1 MSTAVTGRTRAW
13 RPLTVRLMLAQ
24 TAVLAVG
31 LLIVVVTAVLIGPNM
46 FYEEL
51 IDVGHADEAEGLV
64 HLEDAFR
71 WVSLTALAI
80 GVLPAL
86 GIAGLLSFYLY
97 RTIGRSLASFGTA
110 AGEVAAGNYDV
121 RVTSAELGPEVDAL
135 AGSFN
140 DMAAK
145 LSAVDAT
152 RRQMLADLAHE
163 MRTPLASLKG
173 HLEGIEDGV
182 VALDEH
188 TTGILHAQITR
199 LERLARDIRQLTAAE
214 EGMIRPQLTP
224 QNPQHLAA
232 QAVAAIEPDAAG
244 KGVSITALSPG
255 TEVGPV
261 PLDPER
267 MGQVLSN
274 LLENA
279 LRHTPS
285 GGTIV
290 LRTDHTPEAVT
301 FTVTD
306 SGEGISAESL
316 PHVFERFYRANTGR
330 EAHRGGSGLG
340 LAISKALVEAQG
352 GTLEAA
358 SAGPGHGASF
368 RIHLPRPRPTARGAG
383 GAEPGGPGNGDV

>member
-1 MSTAVTGRTRAW
+1 
-13 RPLTVRLMLAQ
+13 MLAQ

-31 LLIVVVTAVLIGPNM
+31 LLVVVVTAVLVGPEM
-46 FYEEL
+46 FYDEL
-51 IDVGHADEAEGLV
+51 IDAGHADEATGLV

-71 WVSLTALAI
+71 SVSLTALAI
-80 GVLPAL
+80 GGLTAL
-86 GIAGLLSFYLY
+86 YIAGMLTYYLY
-97 RTIGRSLASFGTA
+97 RTIRRSLDSFTAA
-110 AGEVAAGNYDV
+110 AGEVAAGNYEV
-121 RVTSAELGPEVDAL
+121 RVPSAKLGPEFDAL

-140 DMAAK
+140 EMAAK
-145 LSAVDAT
+145 LAAVDTT

-182 VALDEH
+182 VALDER
-188 TTGILHAQITR
+188 TSGILVAQITR
-199 LERLARDIRQLTAAE
+199 LERLARDIRQLTTAE
-214 EGMIRPQLTP
+214 EGMTRLQLTP
-224 QNPQHLAA
+224 QDPEHLAN
-232 QAVAAIEPDAAG
+232 QAVAAIEPDAIG
-244 KGVSITALSPG
+244 KGVSITAVSTG
-255 TEVGPV
+255 MEVTPI

-279 LRHTPS
+279 LRHTPL

-301 FTVTD
+301 YTVTD
-306 SGEGISAESL
+306 SGEGISDENL

-352 GTLEAA
+352 GTLEAT
-358 SAGPGHGASF
+358 SDGPGRGASF
-368 RIHLPRPRPTARGAG
+368 RIRLPRPRPTG
-383 GAEPGGPGNGDV
+383 

>member
-1 MSTAVTGRTRAW
+1 
-13 RPLTVRLMLAQ
+13 
-24 TAVLAVG
+24 
-31 LLIVVVTAVLIGPNM
+31 VLIGPNM

-51 IDVGHADEAEGLV
+51 IDVGHADEAEGLE

-71 WVSLTALAI
+71 SVSLTALVI

-97 RTIGRSLASFGTA
+97 RTIGRSLASFSA
-110 AGEVAAGNYDV
+110 ASGEVAAGNYDV
-121 RVTSAELGPEVDAL
+121 RVTSAELGPEFDAL

-140 DMAAK
+140 EMAAK

-182 VALDEH
+182 VELDEH
-188 TTGILHAQITR
+188 TTGILQAQITR
-199 LERLARDIRQLTAAE
+199 LERLARDIRQLTVAE
-214 EGMIRPQLTP
+214 EGMTRPLLTFQDP
-224 QNPQHLAA
+224 RHLAD

-244 KGVSITALSPG
+244 KGVSITSVSSG
-255 TEVGPV
+255 TETAPV

-285 GGTIV
+285 GGAIV

-301 FTVTD
+301 YTVTD
-306 SGEGISAESL
+306 SGDGISEESL

-358 SAGPGHGASF
+358 SAGPGRGASF
-368 RIHLPRPRPTARGAG
+368 RIHLPRPRPT
-383 GAEPGGPGNGDV
+383 D

>member
-1 MSTAVTGRTRAW
+1 MSATVSDRTRRW
-13 RPLTVRLMLAQ
+13 SWSPLTVRLMLAQ
-24 TAVLAVG
+24 TAVLAIG
-31 LLIVVVTAVLIGPNM
+31 LIIVVITAVLVGPRM
-46 FYEEL
+46 FHHEL
-51 IDVGHADEAEGLV
+51 VETGHADEALGLV

-71 WVSLTALAI
+71 SVSLTALAI
-80 GVLPAL
+80 GGLPAL
-86 GIAGLLSFYLY
+86 YIAGMLTFYLY
-97 RTIGRSLASFGTA
+97 RTIGRSLASFSTA

-121 RVTSAELGPEVDAL
+121 RVTSTKLGPEFDAL
-135 AGSFN
+135 ASSFN
-140 DMAAK
+140 EMAAK
-145 LSAVDAT
+145 LAAVDTT

-182 VALDEH
+182 VELDEH

-199 LERLARDIRQLTAAE
+199 LERLARDIRQLTTAE
-214 EGMIRPQLTP
+214 EGMTRLQLTP
-224 QNPQHLAA
+224 QDPQHLAA
-232 QAVAAIEPDAAG
+232 QAVAAIEPDALG
-244 KGVSITALSPG
+244 KGVSITSLSTG
-255 TEVGPV
+255 MEVTPV

-279 LRHTPS
+279 LRHTPP
-285 GGTIV
+285 GGTIT
-290 LRTDHTPEAVT
+290 LHTDHAPEAVT
-301 FTVTD
+301 YTVTD
-306 SGEGISAESL
+306 SGEGISEEAL

-358 SAGPGHGASF
+358 SAGPGRGASF
-368 RIHLPRPRPTARGAG
+368 RIHLPRHRPT
-383 GAEPGGPGNGDV
+383 D

>member
-1 MSTAVTGRTRAW
+1 MSTGAPARARSW
-13 RPLTVRLMLAQ
+13 GSLTVRLMLAQ

-31 LLIVVVTAVLIGPNM
+31 LLVVVVTAVLLGPDM

-71 WVSLTALAI
+71 SVSLTALAI
-80 GVLPAL
+80 GALPAL

-97 RTIGRSLASFGTA
+97 RIIGRSLASFSA
-110 AGEVAAGNYDV
+110 ASGEVAAGNYDV
-121 RVTSAELGPEVDAL
+121 RVTSAELGPEFDAL

-140 DMAAK
+140 EMAAK

-152 RRQMLADLAHE
+152 RRRMLADLAHE

-182 VALDEH
+182 VELDEH

-214 EGMIRPQLTP
+214 EGMTRPQLTAQDP
-224 QNPQHLAA
+224 RRLAD

-244 KGVSITALSPG
+244 KGVSITALSTG
-255 TEVGPV
+255 AELDPV
-261 PLDPER
+261 PLDPDR

-279 LRHTPS
+279 LRHTPA
-285 GGTIV
+285 GGTIT
-290 LRTDHTPEAVT
+290 LHTHHTPEAVT
-301 FTVTD
+301 YTVTD
-306 SGEGISAESL
+306 TGEGIGAESL
-316 PHVFERFYRANTGR
+316 PHVFERFYRAHTGR

-340 LAISKALVEAQG
+340 LAISRALVEAQG
-352 GTLEAA
+352 GTLEAT
-358 SAGPGHGASF
+358 SDGPGRGASF
-368 RIHLPRPRPTARGAG
+368 RIHLPRRRPT
-383 GAEPGGPGNGDV
+383 D